1 VVGQEPSRILA
12 VVEDILGTGGKAGRI
27 PELWDGKAAQRIASA
42 LRDWLERSA
51 DRLVA

>member
-1 VVGQEPSRILA
+1 VH
-12 VVEDILGTGGKAGRI
+12 DILRTGGKAGSV

-42 LRDWLERSA
+42 LHDWLDRTV